1 MATPVNALPLSAIR
15 GGEMPCA
22 FMSFH
27 LNALECK
34 YTKVHPEDAL
44 HFDELKRTW
53 MRIADGCGY
62 ATWLSV
68 SWSFP
73 RVSM

>member
-1 MATPVNALPLSAIR
+1 MATPVNALSLSAIK
-15 GGEMPCA
+15 GNKMACA
-22 FMSFH
+22 FISFH
-27 LNALECK
+27 LNAFECK
-34 YTKVHPEDAL
+34 YTAVHPEDAL
-44 HFDELKRTW
+44 HFYELKRTW
-53 MRIADGCGY
+53 MRIAGGCGD